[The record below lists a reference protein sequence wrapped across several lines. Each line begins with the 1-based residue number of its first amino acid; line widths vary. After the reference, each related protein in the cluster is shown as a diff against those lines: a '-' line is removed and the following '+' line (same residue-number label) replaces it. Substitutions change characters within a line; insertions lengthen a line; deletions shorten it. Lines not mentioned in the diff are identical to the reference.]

1 MNEERYILFDQYLQN
16 EMNAEEKSNFEK
28 QVSENEEF
36 ASEFASFKIAHTQLE
51 NKFGIAAERE
61 AFEENLTKI
70 ANKHFN
76 KESSKVIAFK
86 PWNYAVA
93 ASIVVLVGL
102 FFFNYMQKPVYE
114 DFNQHEQAYF
124 TERSIEN
131 ATLKQAET
139 AFNEKRYKEAVPLFE
154 KILKQ
159 TKTPEI
165 QYFYGIS
172 LLEANKTKKAAIVFQ
187 ELRSGTSVYKNKAT
201 WNLALTRLKQKNY
214 IGCKEILLTIPEDY
228 EDYVEVQVLLK
239 ELE

>member
-1 MNEERYILFDQYLQN
+1 MNEDRYIIFDQYLQN
-16 EMNAEEKSNFEK
+16 EMNAEEKADFEK
-28 QVSENEEF
+28 QISGNEEF
-36 ASEFASFKIAHTQLE
+36 ALEFAAFKTAHAQLE

-61 AFEENLTKI
+61 AFKNNLARI
-70 ANKHFN
+70 SDKHFN

-124 TERSIEN
+124 TERSTEN
-131 ATLKQAET
+131 TTLKQAET
-139 AFNEKRYKEAVPLFE
+139 AFNEERFKEAIPLFE
-154 KILKQ
+154 TILKQ
-159 TKTPEI
+159 KKTPEI

-172 LLEANKTKKAAIVFQ
+172 LLETNKTKKAATVFE
-187 ELRSGTSVYKNKAT
+187 ELSSGTSVYKDKAT
-201 WNLALTRLKQKNY
+201 WNLALVKLKQKNY
-214 IGCKEILLTIPEDY
+214 IECKEILLTIPQDY
-228 EDYVEVQVLLK
+228 EDYVDVQVLLK